1 MGPIQ
6 RNGVLLA
13 LVLARVSHSS
23 MLFVAV
29 DSEYEVESDRLWIT
43 AIGCFFSDERARRL
57 LNSLCAVLG
66 AGEPVTERNA
76 WGVSCRIGQHF
87 YLQKQIF

>member
-29 DSEYEVESDRLWIT
+29 DSEYDVERERL
-43 AIGCFFSDERARRL
+43 
-57 LNSLCAVLG
+57 
-66 AGEPVTERNA
+66 
-76 WGVSCRIGQHF
+76 
-87 YLQKQIF
+87 